1 MFLNLKTRVF
11 ISPCEICAVWNQK
24 TPNLIC
30 IISKI
35 LTIEFE
41 WHQFLELPNNMGK
54 GIPVDLDFW
63 IFAPLTWDAWRKKIT
78 LARFF
83 TFSKWCWWLREGT
96 GAPLSAAAESFSWPE
111 REKIRKCFAN
121 LESTFPLTWRTTLS
135 RNNSA
140 NTHDQKVFAY
150 VSPNNFSSQGP
161 AGPE

>member
-11 ISPCEICAVWNQK
+11 ISPCEIFAVWNQK

-41 WHQFLELPNNMGK
+41 WHQFLELL
-54 GIPVDLDFW
+54 I
-63 IFAPLTWDAWRKKIT
+63 TWKRNSSWFGFLNFRSPHLGRLKKKIT

-83 TFSKWCWWLREGT
+83 TFRKWCWWLREGT